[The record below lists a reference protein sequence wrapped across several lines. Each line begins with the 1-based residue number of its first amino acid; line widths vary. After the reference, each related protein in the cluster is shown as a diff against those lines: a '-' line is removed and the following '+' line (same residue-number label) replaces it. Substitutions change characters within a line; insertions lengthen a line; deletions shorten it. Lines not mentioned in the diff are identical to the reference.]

1 MDYTSSLDHII
12 HDPTGQRMH
21 SDTLAI
27 PTAVSSND
35 MNMVIW
41 SLMEILKAGGIA
53 GRAFNP
59 DDPDTYQRLLQA
71 ILKVSTGRLLRT
83 TIYIRDAAGV
93 QKVAVD
99 GGAFTAVGATVFNPL
114 AGTAFVD
121 VEAVGGGGGG
131 GGARATTAGQIS
143 VGAGGGGG
151 AYGRG
156 RYSKAAATGIAV
168 TVGAAGAG
176 GNGANGAIGGTTSF
190 GPHLSAPG
198 GAGGQ
203 TLGPSAPPLY
213 AVCGQSSA
221 ASGGY
226 INAGGTRGFTHMG
239 VSEVSTFD
247 GEGGGTYF
255 GGGAARS
262 ASTNGYSITTP
273 GAGGGG
279 TSNISNMPVR
289 IGGNGAPGLLI
300 VREYV

>member
-1 MDYTSSLDHII
+1 MDYPKSVPNVGLVNGKFVDENAAEGTVGSLIPSAWGNAI
-12 HDPTGQRMH
+12 TEEVLNVIRTAGLEPKEAELNQ
-21 SDTLAI
+21 LA
-27 PTAVSSND
+27 
-35 MNMVIW
+35 
-41 SLMEILKAGGIA
+41 
-53 GRAFNP
+53 
-59 DDPDTYQRLLQA
+59 QA
-71 ILKVSTGRLLRT
+71 IAVLGQGRLVR
-83 TIYIRDAAGV
+83 ISVYAIVGGQQQV
-93 QKVAVD
+93 SVN
-99 GGAFTAVGATVFNPL
+99 GGAFTAAGASVFNPL
-114 AGTAFVD
+114 ASTAFVD

-131 GGARATTAGQIS
+131 GGARATGTGQIS
-143 VGAGGGGG
+143 IGAGGGGG

-156 RYSKAAATGIAV
+156 RYTKAAATGIAV

-176 GNGANGAIGGTTSF
+176 GNGANGASGGTTSF
-190 GPHLSAPG
+190 GSLLSAPG

-226 INAGGTRGFTHMG
+226 INAAGTRGFTHMG

-247 GEGGGTYF
+247 GEGGGSHF

-289 IGGNGAPGLLI
+289 IGGSGAPGLLI